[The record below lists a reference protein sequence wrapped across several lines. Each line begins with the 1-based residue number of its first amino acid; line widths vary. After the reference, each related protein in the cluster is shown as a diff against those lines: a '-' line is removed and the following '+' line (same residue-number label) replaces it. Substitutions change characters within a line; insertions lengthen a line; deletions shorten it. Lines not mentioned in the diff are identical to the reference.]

1 MIKFNIGVLT
11 FLLSVKSLAQ
21 VTSLQK
27 ASDKAQQQF
36 SAPNAKGN
44 PSAQKTLLPT
54 MLVNPLIGTGGHGHT
69 FPGVCAPFGMMQLS
83 PDTRFDGWDGCGGYH
98 YSDSI
103 IYGFSHT
110 HLSGTGVPDY
120 GDLLVVP
127 QSGEAKWK
135 GKFEDPKGYGA
146 RFSHQNEVAR
156 LGFYEVLL
164 EDENIRVNLSCT
176 ERAGIHQYT
185 FLNANE
191 RKFILLD
198 LNYRDK
204 LLKGSFQLL
213 DKHNISGMRSSEAWA
228 SEQHFYFHLTTS
240 IPYIAH
246 EIKDQDGQMKL
257 LLEFPMDTKELLIKV
272 GMSHV
277 DTKGAKMNLDAEIP
291 HFSIQQVFNENM
303 LLWNQEL
310 GKVTFNAD
318 ANTSKIFYTALYH
331 TMVAPNLMSD
341 VDGRYRGRDQKIHQ
355 LENLKDKQYSVFS
368 LWDTYRANHPL
379 FTIIDQERSA
389 AYVRTFLRQY
399 EQGGDL
405 PVWELAACETECMIG
420 YHSVSVIADAYL
432 KGIRDFDAKKALEA
446 MVSTATANEFGKQA
460 FAANGFISASDEPE
474 SVSRTLEY
482 AYDDFC
488 IAQMANALNNKA
500 IALDFERRSTN
511 FVNLYDPHTKF
522 MRARRGAQWYGPFDP
537 SEVNFNYTEAN
548 SWQYSM
554 YAPQHIALLTEL
566 LGGPDSLEVWLDRL
580 FTTNMKLSGREQAD
594 ITGLIGQYAHGNE
607 PSHHMAYLYNFTN
620 APHKTQLYI
629 DRILNEMYHLAPD
642 GLSGNED
649 CGQMSA
655 WYVMSAMGLYP
666 IAPGKPVY
674 QIGRP
679 LLNSASIKL
688 ENGKR
693 IDIQCQEQSKEN
705 KFVQQVSWNGQI
717 LQNMEISHEQLMQ
730 GGLLS
735 FTMGPVAKLQNAA
748 KDQLEYKIPSF
759 FAPVPFIK
767 TEQRVFDDSLLI
779 EIAVV
784 RLNQQ
789 DNSNIETQ
797 LFYQLNGQKWQLFQQ
812 PFYIHSNTT
821 ISIKA
826 GYKEPLVKKQGIN
839 FWSAEVASTFIKKD
853 PKIQLQLQSNYSN
866 QYAAS
871 GKDAL
876 IDGLRGGNEFRTGDY
891 QGYYNQDVKAV
902 IEFTEAQII
911 NSVGVSFIR
920 DQKAWIFAPR
930 QITVEASLNGKD
942 YFTIAQQDLPAA
954 TSHDKNPFRDEV
966 LIEIERDK
974 QLKYK
979 SLRYTIS
986 NPGQLPSWH
995 LGAGNPTWL
1004 FIDELLYK

>member
-1 MIKFNIGVLT
+1 MTKFIIGILT
-11 FLLSVKSLAQ
+11 LLLSLQSLAQ
-21 VTSLQK
+21 VPTLQK
-27 ASDKAQQQF
+27 ASDKAQNTF
-36 SAPNAKGN
+36 GATREIPK
-44 PSAQKTLLPT
+44 QKEFFLPT

-83 PDTRFDGWDGCGGYH
+83 PDTRYDGWDGCGGYH

-135 GKFEDPKGYGA
+135 GKFEDPDGYGA

-156 LGFYEVLL
+156 VGFYEVLL

-191 RKFILLD
+191 KKYILLD

-204 LLKGSFQLL
+204 LTKGTFNLI
-213 DKHNISGMRSSEAWA
+213 DKNNINGYRISEAWA
-228 SEQHFYFHLTTS
+228 NQQHFYFHLTTS
-240 IPYIAH
+240 IPYSSYQLI
-246 EIKDQDGQMKL
+246 DQDGTLKL
-257 LLEFPMDTKELLIKV
+257 LLEFPLDTKELLIKV

-277 DTKGAKMNLDAEIP
+277 DAKGAQMNLAAEIP
-291 HFSIQQVFNENM
+291 HFSIAQVYNDNIRKWE
-303 LLWNQEL
+303 QEL
-310 GKVTFNAD
+310 GKIQLGSSD
-318 ANTSKIFYTALYH
+318 NTTQAICYTALYH

-341 VDGRYRGRDQKIHQ
+341 IDGRYRGRDQKIHQ
-355 LENLKDKQYSVFS
+355 LASLNDKQYTVFS

-389 AYVRTFLRQY
+389 AYIRTFLRQFD
-399 EQGGDL
+399 EGGDL

-432 KGIRDFDAKKALEA
+432 KGIRDFDADKALKA
-446 MVSTATANEFGKQA
+446 MVATSKMNEFGKITYA
-460 FAANGFISASDEPE
+460 TNGFISASDEPE

-488 IAQMANALNNKA
+488 ISEMAKA
-500 IALDFERRSTN
+500 MGKQELSLEYGVRS
-511 FVNLYDPHTKF
+511 FHFINLYDPNTKF

-548 SWQYSM
+548 SWQYSL
-554 YAPQHIALLTEL
+554 YAPHQIELLTEL
-566 LGGPDSLEVWLDRL
+566 LGGKDSLEVWLDRL
-580 FTTNMKLSGREQAD
+580 FTTDMKLSGREQAD

-620 APHKTQLYI
+620 APHKTQLYV
-629 DRILNEMYHLAPD
+629 DRILSEMYHNAPD

-655 WYVMSAMGLYP
+655 WYVLSALGLYP

-679 LLNSASIKL
+679 LANNAQIKL
-688 ENGKR
+688 ENGKSVY
-693 IDIQCQEQSKEN
+693 IKCQDQSKQNTYIKE
-705 KFVQQVSWNGQI
+705 VRWNGQK
-717 LQNMEISHEQLMQ
+717 LEKMEISHAQLMQ
-730 GGLLS
+730 GGVLS
-735 FTMGPVAKLQNAA
+735 FIMGPEPNARTA
-748 KDQLEYKIPSF
+748 ATNNVLFEQTSDV
-759 FAPVPFIK
+759 APVPFIK
-767 TEQRVFDDSLLI
+767 TEQRVFEDSLQI

-784 RLNQQ
+784 ELPQHQTSKIHRIYFQI
-789 DNSNIETQ
+789 D
-797 LFYQLNGQKWQLFQQ
+797 GQKWQLYHQ
-812 PFYIHSNTT
+812 PFYIHQNTN
-821 ISIKA
+821 IAIKA
-826 GYKEPLVKKQGIN
+826 SFNRTATRAKCQLI
-839 FWSAEVASTFIKKD
+839 WSPIVSANFIKKD
-853 PKIQLQLQSNYSN
+853 PNIQLELKSTYSN

-891 QGYYNQDVKAV
+891 QGYYNQDVVAV
-902 IEFTEAQII
+902 VTFQTPLALSE
-911 NSVGVSFIR
+911 VGFSYIQ
-920 DQKAWIFAPR
+920 DHKSWIFAPSAF
-930 QITVEASLNGKD
+930 QVEGSIDGVRYFVLAKQELAQAKPTDKSPLRNEVSL
-942 YFTIAQQDLPAA
+942 QLE
-954 TSHDKNPFRDEV
+954 S
-966 LIEIERDK
+966 DK
-974 QLKYK
+974 QIKYK
-979 SLRYTIS
+979 YLRYTLS
-986 NPGQLPSWH
+986 NPGKLPTWH

>member
-1 MIKFNIGVLT
+1 MIKFNIGILT
-11 FLLSVKSLAQ
+11 FLLSWQSLAQ

-36 SAPNAKGN
+36 SAPNAKGK

-54 MLVNPLIGTGGHGHT
+54 MMVNPLIGTGGHGHT

-135 GKFEDPKGYGA
+135 GKFEDPSGYGA

-191 RKFILLD
+191 RKYILMD

-204 LLKGSFQLL
+204 LIKGSFQLL
-213 DKHNISGMRSSEAWA
+213 DKQNISGMRSSEAWA
-228 SEQHFYFHLTTS
+228 NEQHFYFHLSTS

-246 EIKDQDGQMKL
+246 ELRDQDGQMKL

-277 DTKGAKMNLDAEIP
+277 DAKGAKMNLDAEIP
-291 HFSIQQVFNENM
+291 HFSLAQVYNDNM
-303 LLWNQEL
+303 RKWEQEL
-310 GKVTFNAD
+310 GKIQLGLTD
-318 ANTSKIFYTALYH
+318 NTTQAIFYTALYH

-355 LENLKDKQYSVFS
+355 LASLNDKQYTVFS

-379 FTIIDQERSA
+379 FTIIDQKRSA

-399 EQGGDL
+399 EEGGDL
-405 PVWELAACETECMIG
+405 PVWELAGCETECMIG

-432 KGIRDFDAKKALEA
+432 KGIRDFDPNLALKA
-446 MVSTATANEFGKQA
+446 MVSTAKMNEFGKIA
-460 FAANGFISASDEPE
+460 YANNGFISASDEPE

-488 IAQMANALNNKA
+488 IAQMAKALGA
-500 IALDFERRSTN
+500 SDFAQDFELRSYN
-511 FVNLYDPHTKF
+511 FINLYDPQTKF

-548 SWQYSM
+548 SWQYSL
-554 YAPQHIALLTEL
+554 YAPQHIELLTDL
-566 LGGPDSLEVWLDRL
+566 IGGPDSLEIWLDRL
-580 FTTNMKLSGREQAD
+580 FTTDMKLSGREQAD

-629 DRILNEMYHLAPD
+629 DRILHEMYQNAPD
-642 GLSGNED
+642 GLAGNED

-655 WYVMSAMGLYP
+655 WYVMSALGLYP

-679 LLNSASIKL
+679 SVGNATIRL
-688 ENGKR
+688 ENGKS
-693 IDIQCQEQSKEN
+693 ISIACANQAANHPYIQEVK
-705 KFVQQVSWNGQI
+705 WNGVP
-717 LQNMEISHEQLMQ
+717 LTVLEISHEQLMQ
-730 GGLLS
+730 GGVLA
-735 FTMGPVAKLQNAA
+735 FVMGPEPSPRVASRNEVVFEKTNN
-748 KDQLEYKIPSF
+748 I
-759 FAPVPFIK
+759 APVPFIK
-767 TEQRVFDDSLLI
+767 TEERVFADSLLI
-779 EIAVV
+779 DIAI
-784 RLNQQ
+784 
-789 DNSNIETQ
+789 IELPKAYTPQAAQ
-797 LFYQLNGQKWQLFQQ
+797 LFYQVNGQKWQLYNQA
-812 PFYIHSNTT
+812 FYIKENTN

-826 GYKEPLVKKQGIN
+826 GYKKVGEEKQGIQIWTN
-839 FWSAEVASTFIKKD
+839 EVHANFIKKD
-853 PKIQLQLQSNYSN
+853 ANIQLQLLSNYSN

-902 IEFTEAQII
+902 IDFTEAQII

-942 YFTIAQQDLPAA
+942 YFTIAKQDLPAA

-966 LIEIERDK
+966 LIEIDQDK

-986 NPGQLPSWH
+986 NPGLLPSWH

>member
-1 MIKFNIGVLT
+1 MTKFNIGILCV
-11 FLLSVKSLAQ
+11 LLSLQSLAQ
-21 VTSLQK
+21 VPALQK
-27 ASDKAQQQF
+27 ASDKAQNTF
-36 SAPNAKGN
+36 GASREIPK
-44 PSAQKTLLPT
+44 QKEILLPT

-83 PDTRFDGWDGCGGYH
+83 PDTRYDGWDGCGGYH

-135 GKFEDPKGYGA
+135 GKFEDPNGYGA
-146 RFSHQNEVAR
+146 RFSHQNEAAR

-176 ERAGIHQYT
+176 ERAGMHQYT
-185 FLNANE
+185 FLNADE
-191 RKFILLD
+191 RKYILLD

-204 LLKGSFQLL
+204 LLQGSFQLI
-213 DKHNISGMRSSEAWA
+213 DKQNISGMRSSEAWA

-246 EIKDQDGQMKL
+246 ELRDQNGQMKL
-257 LLEFPMDTKELLIKV
+257 LLEFPIDTKEVLIKV

-277 DTKGAKMNLDAEIP
+277 DVAGAKMNLDAEIP
-291 HFSIQQVFNENM
+291 HFSLAKVYNEN
-303 LLWNQEL
+303 LQKWNQEFQKISL
-310 GKVTFNAD
+310 NAD
-318 ANTSKIFYTALYH
+318 RETSTVFYTALYH
-331 TMVAPNLMSD
+331 SMVAPNLMSD
-341 VDGRYRGRDQKIHQ
+341 ADGRYRGRDQKIHQ
-355 LENLKDKQYSVFS
+355 LASLSDKQYTVFS

-389 AYVRTFLRQY
+389 AYIRTFLRQY
-399 EQGGDL
+399 EEGGDL

-432 KGIRDFDAKKALEA
+432 KGIRDFDAEKALKA
-446 MVSTATANEFGKQA
+446 MVSTAKMNEFGKIA
-460 FAANGFISASDEPE
+460 FAKNGLISASDEPE

-488 IAQMANALNNKA
+488 ISEMAKALNAND
-500 IALDFERRSTN
+500 IALEFEKRSYN
-511 FVNLYDPHTKF
+511 FVNLYDPNTKF

-548 SWQYSM
+548 SWQYSL
-554 YAPQHIALLTEL
+554 YAPHQIELLTEL
-566 LGGPDSLEVWLDRL
+566 LGGKDSLEVWLDRL
-580 FTTNMKLSGREQAD
+580 FTTDMKLSGREQAD

-629 DRILNEMYHLAPD
+629 DRILKEMYQNAPD
-642 GLSGNED
+642 GLAGNED

-655 WYVMSAMGLYP
+655 WYVLSALGLYP

-679 LLNSASIKL
+679 LANNAQIKL
-688 ENGKR
+688 ENGKTVQIVCR
-693 IDIQCQEQSKEN
+693 NQGQDHPYIKEV
-705 KFVQQVSWNGQI
+705 KWNGVA
-717 LQNMEISHEQLMQ
+717 LSKLEISHAELLQ
-730 GGLLS
+730 GGVLAFEMS
-735 FTMGPVAKLQNAA
+735 ATPNPRATAA
-748 KDQLEYKIPSF
+748 QVVNKVPPF

-767 TEQRVFDDSLLI
+767 TEERVFDDSLLI
-779 EIAVV
+779 EIDVV
-784 RLNQQ
+784 RLNQ
-789 DNSNIETQ
+789 SNKTNTETQ
-797 LFYQLNGQKWQLFQQ
+797 LFYQINGQKWQSYKQ
-812 PFYIHSNTT
+812 PFYIYSNTN

-826 GYKEPLVKKQGIN
+826 GYKELLVKRHGLN
-839 FWSAEVASTFIKKD
+839 YWSSEVSSTFIKKD
-853 PKIQLQLQSNYSN
+853 PNIQLELKSNYSN

-876 IDGLRGGNEFRTGDY
+876 IDGLLGGNEFRTGDY
-891 QGYYNQDVKAV
+891 QGYYNQDVVA
-902 IEFTEAQII
+902 II
-911 NSVGVSFIR
+911 TFLTPLALSEVGFSYIQ
-920 DQKAWIFAPR
+920 DHKSWIFAPSA
-930 QITVEASLNGKD
+930 INVEGSIDGVNYVTLG
-942 YFTIAQQDLPAA
+942 QQVLAPAKP
-954 TSHDKNPFRDEV
+954 TDKNPLRNQV
-966 LIEIERDK
+966 LLELDHDK
-974 QLKYK
+974 HLKFKY
-979 SLRYTIS
+979 LRYTLI
-986 NPGQLPSWH
+986 NPGKLPEWH

>member
-1 MIKFNIGVLT
+1 MTQFNIGILSI
-11 FLLSVKSLAQ
+11 LLSLQSLAQ
-21 VTSLQK
+21 VPALQK
-27 ASDKAQQQF
+27 ATDKAQ
-36 SAPNAKGN
+36 NAFGALREIPK
-44 PSAQKTLLPT
+44 QKETLLPT

-135 GKFEDPKGYGA
+135 GKFEDPNGYGA
-146 RFSHQNEVAR
+146 RFSHENEAAR

-191 RKFILLD
+191 RKYILLD

-204 LLKGSFQLL
+204 LLQGSFQVI
-213 DKHNISGMRSSEAWA
+213 DNQNISGMRSSEAWA

-246 EIKDQDGQMKL
+246 ELRDQNGQMKL
-257 LLEFPMDTKELLIKV
+257 LLEFPIDTKEVLIKV

-277 DTKGAKMNLDAEIP
+277 DVAGAKINLAAEIP
-291 HFSIQQVFNENM
+291 HFSLAKVYNEN
-303 LLWNQEL
+303 LQKWNQEFQKISL
-310 GKVTFNAD
+310 NAD
-318 ANTSKIFYTALYH
+318 RETSTIFYTALYH
-331 TMVAPNLMSD
+331 SMVAPNLMSD
-341 VDGRYRGRDQKIHQ
+341 ADGRYRGRDQKIHQ
-355 LENLKDKQYSVFS
+355 LSTLTDKQYTVFS

-389 AYVRTFLRQY
+389 AYIRTFLRQY
-399 EQGGDL
+399 EEGGDL

-420 YHSVSVIADAYL
+420 YRSVSVIADAYL
-432 KGIRDFDAKKALEA
+432 KGIRDFDADKALNA
-446 MVSTATANEFGKQA
+446 MVSTAKMNEFGKIA
-460 FAANGFISASDEPE
+460 YAKNGLISAADEPE

-488 IAQMANALNNKA
+488 ISEMAKALNAND
-500 IALDFERRSTN
+500 IALEFEKRSYN
-511 FVNLYDPHTKF
+511 FVNLYDPNTKF

-548 SWQYSM
+548 SWQYSL
-554 YAPQHIALLTEL
+554 YAPQHIELLTEL
-566 LGGPDSLEVWLDRL
+566 LGGKDSLEVWLDRL
-580 FTTNMKLSGREQAD
+580 FTTDMKLSGREQAD

-607 PSHHMAYLYNFTN
+607 PSHHMAYLYNFSN

-629 DRILNEMYHLAPD
+629 DRILKEMYQNAPD
-642 GLSGNED
+642 GLAGNED

-655 WYVMSAMGLYP
+655 WYVLSALGLYP

-679 LLNSASIKL
+679 LANNAQIKL
-688 ENGKR
+688 ENGNTVQ
-693 IDIQCQEQSKEN
+693 IICQNQDQEHPYIKEV
-705 KFVQQVSWNGQI
+705 KWNGVA
-717 LQNMEISHEQLMQ
+717 LSKLEISHAQLLQ
-730 GGLLS
+730 GGVLAFEMS
-735 FTMGPVAKLQNAA
+735 AKPNPRATSANNPNFKQATQFT
-748 KDQLEYKIPSF
+748 
-759 FAPVPFIK
+759 PVPFIK
-767 TEQRVFDDSLLI
+767 TEERVFQDSLLI
-779 EIAVV
+779 EVAVV
-784 RLNQQ
+784 ALPQNEAIQTHQLYYQINEQQ
-789 DNSNIETQ
+789 
-797 LFYQLNGQKWQLFQQ
+797 WQVYHK
-812 PFYIHSNTT
+812 PFYIHQNTN

-826 GYKEPLVKKQGIN
+826 AFSKTLAKAKNQVN
-839 FWSAEVASTFIKKD
+839 WSPIVSANFIKKD
-853 PKIQLQLQSNYSN
+853 PNIQLELKSSYSN

-876 IDGLRGGNEFRTGDY
+876 IDGLLGGNEFRTGDY
-891 QGYYNQDVKAV
+891 QGYYDQDVVA
-902 IEFTEAQII
+902 II
-911 NSVGVSFIR
+911 SFQTPLALSEVGFSYIQ
-920 DQKAWIFAPR
+920 DHKSWIFAPNA
-930 QITVEASLNGKD
+930 IKVEGSIDGVNYVTL
-942 YFTIAQQDLPAA
+942 AQQVLPPAKP
-954 TSHDKNPFRDEV
+954 TDKNPLRNQV
-966 LIEIERDK
+966 LLKLDHDK
-974 QLKYK
+974 HLKYK
-979 SLRYTIS
+979 YLRYTLS
-986 NPGQLPSWH
+986 NQGKLPEWH

-1004 FIDELLYK
+1004 FIDELLFK

>member
-1 MIKFNIGVLT
+1 MIRR
-11 FLLSVKSLAQ
+11 FLGYSILLNAAFSFAQ
-21 VTSLQK
+21 VPALQS
-27 ASDKAQQQF
+27 ASDKAQNAFGATRETPKQQELIL
-36 SAPNAKGN
+36 
-44 PSAQKTLLPT
+44 PS

-83 PDTRFDGWDGCGGYH
+83 PDTRYDGWDGCGGYH

-135 GKFEDPKGYGA
+135 GKFEDPNGYGA
-146 RFSHQNEVAR
+146 RFSHQNEAAR

-191 RKFILLD
+191 KKFILLD

-213 DKHNISGMRSSEAWA
+213 DKQNISGMRSSEAWA

-257 LLEFPMDTKELLIKV
+257 LLEFPTDTKEVLIKV

-277 DTKGAKMNLDAEIP
+277 DAAGAKLNLDAEIP
-291 HFSIQQVFNENM
+291 HFSLAQVYNENM
-303 LLWNQEL
+303 RKWEQEL
-310 GKVTFNAD
+310 GKIKLQAD
-318 ANTSKIFYTALYH
+318 RETQVIFYSSLYH

-355 LENLKDKQYSVFS
+355 LTDLNDKQYTVFS

-379 FTIIDQERSA
+379 FTLIDQERSA
-389 AYVRTFLRQY
+389 AYIRTFLRQY
-399 EQGGDL
+399 EEGGDL

-420 YHSVSVIADAYL
+420 YHSVSVISDAYL
-432 KGIRDFDAKKALEA
+432 KGIRDFDANKALKA
-446 MVSTATANEFGKQA
+446 MVATSKMNEFGKMA
-460 FAANGFISASDEPE
+460 YANNGFISASDEPE

-488 IAQMANALNNKA
+488 IAEMAKALGA
-500 IALDFERRSTN
+500 TDIAEEYTQRSYN
-511 FVNLYDPHTKF
+511 FINLYDPNTKF

-548 SWQYSM
+548 SWQYSL
-554 YAPQHIALLTEL
+554 YAPQHIGVLTQL
-566 LGGPDSLEVWLDRL
+566 LGGKDSLEVWLDRL
-580 FTTNMKLSGREQAD
+580 FTTDMKLSGREQAD

-620 APHKTQLYI
+620 APYKTQLYV
-629 DRILNEMYHLAPD
+629 DRILHEMYQNAPD

-655 WYVMSAMGLYP
+655 WYVLSTLGLYP

-679 LLNSASIKL
+679 LMRNAQIKL
-688 ENGKR
+688 ENGKT
-693 IDIQCQEQSKEN
+693 IQMVCQNQATDHPYIK
-705 KFVQQVSWNGQI
+705 QVTWNGQA
-717 LQNMEISHEQLMQ
+717 LTQLEISHAQLLQ
-730 GGLLS
+730 GGVLIFEMS
-735 FTMGPVAKLQNAA
+735 ATPNPPSTAITSVAFKEATN
-748 KDQLEYKIPSF
+748 

-767 TEQRVFDDSLLI
+767 TEERVFTDSLYIDL
-779 EIAVV
+779 AVV
-784 RLNQQ
+784 ALPQN
-789 DNSNIETQ
+789 ETIQ
-797 LFYQLNGQKWQLFQQ
+797 TYQIYYQIDEQKWQVYHK
-812 PFYIHSNTT
+812 PFYIKQNTH
-821 ISIKA
+821 IAVKA
-826 GYKEPLVKKQGIN
+826 SFNKPLAKGKKQVN
-839 FWSAEVASTFIKKD
+839 WSATVHANFIKKD
-853 PKIQLQLQSNYSN
+853 PNVQLQLNSTYSN

-871 GKDAL
+871 GKNAL
-876 IDGLRGGNEFRTGDY
+876 IDGLRGGNEFRTGDF
-891 QGYYNQDVKAV
+891 QGYYNQDIVAV
-902 IEFTEAQII
+902 VAFTEAKTIEA
-911 NSVGVSFIR
+911 VGVSFIR

-930 QITVEASLNGKD
+930 KITVEASLNGKD
-942 YFTIAQQDLPAA
+942 YFTIAQQELPEAMP
-954 TSHDKNPFRDEV
+954 TDKNPFKDEV
-966 LIEIERDK
+966 LIELNNDK

-979 SLRYTIS
+979 SLRYTVS
-986 NPGQLPSWH
+986 NPGLLPNWH

>member
-1 MIKFNIGVLT
+1 MKRLILGYAILVNLT
-11 FLLSVKSLAQ
+11 LAYAQ
-21 VTSLQK
+21 VPALQN
-27 ASDKAQQQF
+27 ASDKAQ
-36 SAPNAKGN
+36 SAFGAARQN
-44 PSAQKTLLPT
+44 PKQKELMLPI

-83 PDTRFDGWDGCGGYH
+83 PDTRYDGWDGCGGYH

-135 GKFEDPKGYGA
+135 GKFEDPNGYGA
-146 RFSHQNEVAR
+146 RFDHQNEAAR

-185 FLNANE
+185 FLNADE
-191 RKFILLD
+191 KKYILLD

-204 LLKGSFQLL
+204 LLKGSFQLI
-213 DKHNISGMRSSEAWA
+213 DKQNISGMRSSEAWA
-228 SEQHFYFHLTTS
+228 SEQHFYFHLSTS

-246 EIKDQDGQMKL
+246 ELRDQNGQMKL
-257 LLEFPMDTKELLIKV
+257 LLEFPIDTKEVLIKV

-277 DTKGAKMNLDAEIP
+277 DAAGAKLNLDAEIP
-291 HFSIQQVFNENM
+291 HFSLAQVYNDNM
-303 LLWNQEL
+303 RKWEQEL
-310 GKVTFNAD
+310 GKIKLQAD
-318 ANTSKIFYTALYH
+318 RETQVIFYSSLYH

-355 LENLKDKQYSVFS
+355 LASLNDKQYTVFS

-379 FTIIDQERSA
+379 FTLIDQERSA
-389 AYVRTFLRQY
+389 AYIRTFLRQY
-399 EQGGDL
+399 DEGGDL

-432 KGIRDFDAKKALEA
+432 KGIRDFDANKALKA
-446 MVSTATANEFGKQA
+446 MVATAKMNEFGKIA
-460 FAANGFISASDEPE
+460 YANNGFISASDEPE

-488 IAQMANALNNKA
+488 ISTMASALGNNAV
-500 IALDFERRSTN
+500 ALEFEKRSTN
-511 FVNLYDPHTKF
+511 FINLYDPNTKF

-548 SWQYSM
+548 SWQYSL
-554 YAPQHIALLTEL
+554 YAPHQIELLTTL
-566 LGGPDSLEVWLDRL
+566 LGGQDSLEVWLDRL
-580 FTTNMKLSGREQAD
+580 FSTDMKLSGREQAD

-620 APHKTQLYI
+620 APHKTQLYV
-629 DRILNEMYHLAPD
+629 DRILNEMYQNAPD

-655 WYVMSAMGLYP
+655 WYVLSALGLYP

-679 LLNSASIKL
+679 LMNSAIIKL
-688 ENGKR
+688 ENGKTVQ
-693 IDIQCQEQSKEN
+693 IICQNQAKSHPYVKEIRWN
-705 KFVQQVSWNGQI
+705 NELLTQQQ
-717 LQNMEISHEQLMQ
+717 ISHEQLMQ
-730 GGLLS
+730 GGSLS
-735 FTMGPVAKLQNAA
+735 FIMGPEPYPRTVAQKQMTNKVPAF
-748 KDQLEYKIPSF
+748 I
-759 FAPVPFIK
+759 APVPFIK
-767 TEQRVFDDSLLI
+767 TEQRVFNDSLWI
-779 EIAVV
+779 EIDVV
-784 RLNQQ
+784 RLNQSAKT
-789 DNSNIETQ
+789 NTETQ
-797 LFYQLNGQKWQLFQQ
+797 LFYQINGQTWQSYQQ
-812 PFYIHSNTT
+812 PFYIHSNTN

-826 GYKEPLVKKQGIN
+826 GYKELLVKRQGLN
-839 FWSAEVASTFIKKD
+839 YWSAEVSAAFIKKD
-853 PKIQLQLQSNYSN
+853 PNVELQLKSTYSN
-866 QYAAS
+866 QYTAS

-876 IDGLRGGNEFRTGDY
+876 IDGLLGGNEFRTGDY
-891 QGYYNQDVKAV
+891 QGYYNQDVVALV
-902 IEFTEAQII
+902 TFQTPLALSE
-911 NSVGVSFIR
+911 VGFSYIQ
-920 DQKAWIFAPR
+920 DHKSWIFAPSA
-930 QITVEASLNGKD
+930 IKVEGSIDGVTYVALG
-942 YFTIAQQDLPAA
+942 QRVLPQAKP
-954 TSHDKNPFRDEV
+954 TDKNPLRNQV
-966 LIEIERDK
+966 LLELDNDK

-979 SLRYTIS
+979 YLRYTIS
-986 NPGQLPSWH
+986 NPGKLPEWH

-1004 FIDELLYK
+1004 FVDELLFK

>member
-1 MIKFNIGVLT
+1 MTQFNIGILCV
-11 FLLSVKSLAQ
+11 LLSLQSLAQ
-21 VTSLQK
+21 VPELQK
-27 ASDKAQQQF
+27 ATDKAQ
-36 SAPNAKGN
+36 NAFGALREIPK
-44 PSAQKTLLPT
+44 QKETLLPT

-83 PDTRFDGWDGCGGYH
+83 PDTRYDGWDGCGGYH

-135 GKFEDPKGYGA
+135 GKFEDPNGYGA
-146 RFSHQNEVAR
+146 RFSHENEAAR

-176 ERAGIHQYT
+176 ERAGMHQYT

-191 RKFILLD
+191 RKYILLD

-204 LLKGSFQLL
+204 LLQGSFQVI
-213 DKHNISGMRSSEAWA
+213 DKQNISGMRSSEAWA

-246 EIKDQDGQMKL
+246 ELRDQNGQMKL
-257 LLEFPMDTKELLIKV
+257 LLEFPIDTKEVLIKV

-277 DTKGAKMNLDAEIP
+277 DVAGAKMNLDAEIP
-291 HFSIQQVFNENM
+291 HFSLAKVYNEN
-303 LLWNQEL
+303 LQKWNQEFQKISL
-310 GKVTFNAD
+310 NAD
-318 ANTSKIFYTALYH
+318 RETSTVFYTALYH
-331 TMVAPNLMSD
+331 SMVAPNLMSD
-341 VDGRYRGRDQKIHQ
+341 ADGRYRGRDQKIHQ
-355 LENLKDKQYSVFS
+355 LTSLSDKQYTVFS

-389 AYVRTFLRQY
+389 AYIRTFLRQY
-399 EQGGDL
+399 EEGGDL

-432 KGIRDFDAKKALEA
+432 KGIRDFNADKALKA
-446 MVSTATANEFGKQA
+446 MVSTAKMNEFGKITYA
-460 FAANGFISASDEPE
+460 KNGLISASDEPE

-488 IAQMANALNNKA
+488 ISEMAKALNAND
-500 IALDFERRSTN
+500 IALEFEKRSYN
-511 FVNLYDPHTKF
+511 FVNLYDPNTKF

-548 SWQYSM
+548 SWQYSL
-554 YAPQHIALLTEL
+554 YAPQHIELLTEL
-566 LGGPDSLEVWLDRL
+566 LGGKDSLEVWLDRL
-580 FTTNMKLSGREQAD
+580 FTTDMKLSGREQAD

-629 DRILNEMYHLAPD
+629 DRILKEMYQNAPD
-642 GLSGNED
+642 GLAGNED

-655 WYVMSAMGLYP
+655 WYVLSALGLYP

-679 LLNSASIKL
+679 LANNAQIKL
-688 ENGKR
+688 ENGKTVQIFCR
-693 IDIQCQEQSKEN
+693 NQGQDHPYIKEV
-705 KFVQQVSWNGQI
+705 KWNGVA
-717 LQNMEISHEQLMQ
+717 LSKLEISHAQLLQ
-730 GGLLS
+730 GGVLAFEMS
-735 FTMGPVAKLQNAA
+735 ATPNPRATSAQVVNKA
-748 KDQLEYKIPSF
+748 PPF

-767 TEQRVFDDSLLI
+767 TEERVFDDSLLI
-779 EIAVV
+779 EIDVV
-784 RLNQQ
+784 RLNQ
-789 DNSNIETQ
+789 SNKTNTETQ
-797 LFYQLNGQKWQLFQQ
+797 LFYQINGQKWQSYKQ
-812 PFYIHSNTT
+812 PFYIYSNTN

-826 GYKEPLVKKQGIN
+826 GYKELLVKRHGLN
-839 FWSAEVASTFIKKD
+839 YWSSEVSSTFIKKD
-853 PKIQLQLQSNYSN
+853 PNIQLELKSNYSN

-876 IDGLRGGNEFRTGDY
+876 IDGLLGGNEFRTGDY
-891 QGYYNQDVKAV
+891 QGYYDQDVVA
-902 IEFTEAQII
+902 II
-911 NSVGVSFIR
+911 SFQTPLALSEVGFSYIQ
-920 DQKAWIFAPR
+920 DHKSWIFAPSA
-930 QITVEASLNGKD
+930 IKVEGSIDGMNYVTL
-942 YFTIAQQDLPAA
+942 AQQELPPAKP
-954 TSHDKNPFRDEV
+954 TDKNPIRNQVILELDH
-966 LIEIERDK
+966 DK
-974 QLKYK
+974 HLKFKY
-979 SLRYTIS
+979 LRYTLS
-986 NPGQLPSWH
+986 NPGKLPEWH
-995 LGAGNPTWL
+995 LGTGNPTWL